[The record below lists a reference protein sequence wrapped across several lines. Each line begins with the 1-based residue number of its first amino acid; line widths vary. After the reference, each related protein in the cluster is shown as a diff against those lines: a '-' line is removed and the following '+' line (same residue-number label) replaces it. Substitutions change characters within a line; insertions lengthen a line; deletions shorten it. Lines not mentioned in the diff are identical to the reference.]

1 MYINLDIN
9 SSVVIQEARK
19 HEYQFHVFFKS
30 KIIKLTNSANYK
42 TMHVCSAITDPADCT
57 SYPCVIFNDQFDTLD
72 MKAWE
77 HEITLGGGGVSILT
91 L

>member
-1 MYINLDIN
+1 
-9 SSVVIQEARK
+9 
-19 HEYQFHVFFKS
+19 
-30 KIIKLTNSANYK
+30 
-42 TMHVCSAITDPADCT
+42 MHVCSAITDPADCT